1 MPQARP
7 TMLLASVYYDVLLCC
22 RVFSAMVS
30 LPRRKGLAI
39 LYGGDDRFDN
49 GIVEQIISVS

>member
-1 MPQARP
+1 
-7 TMLLASVYYDVLLCC
+7 MLIHMLPYYRVY
-22 RVFSAMVS
+22 SAMVS

-49 GIVEQIISVS
+49 GIVEQIISVC

>member
-1 MPQARP
+1 
-7 TMLLASVYYDVLLCC
+7 
-22 RVFSAMVS
+22 MVS

-49 GIVEQIISVS
+49 GIVSQVISVSYHIMRCHII